1 MLFQIYAR
9 PADKGENSIYESTES
24 SRARFHSMI
33 FFAARVRVIKSFE
46 FVTTT
51 RGATTT
57 KKKKTKNSIISIEKI
72 QKYC

>member
-51 RGATTT
+51 RGATT
-57 KKKKTKNSIISIEKI
+57 KKKEPKNSIISIEKI